1 MYISTSITS
10 YPCTLTRMSTG
21 EDEDSV
27 TLESVNSVTLTQ
39 DSDGSIILHCPPHE
53 GDESFEVTMT
63 TTADSD
69 ITEEGVAQIQILQS
83 SDPQNSEEISPV
95 SQAWFTTKEDKDT
108 LVNKGHKWKQGM
120 WSKEEID
127 LLMSN
132 IQHYVKGRGMEDPA
146 EIIFEMS
153 KEERKDFYRSVAWG
167 LNRPLFAVYR
177 RVLRMYDNRNHV
189 GKYSPEEI
197 NKLKELRQKHGND
210 WATIGAALGR
220 SASSVKDRCRLMKD
234 TCNTGQ
240 TLDPGGFMIQEAGQT
255 LYPGGFMIQEAG
267 QTLYPGGFMI
277 QEAGQTL
284 YPGGVMIQEAGQT
297 LYPGGFMIQEA
308 GQTLYPGG
316 FMIQEAGQTLYP
328 GGFMIQEAGQIL
340 YPGGFMIQEAGQTLY
355 PGGFMIQE
363 AGQIL
368 YPGGFM
374 IQEAGQIL
382 YPGGFMIQEAGQILY
397 PGGFMIQEAG
407 QTLYPGGFMIQ
418 EAGQTLY
425 PGGFMIQEAGQILYP
440 GGFMI
445 QEAGQTLY
453 PGGFMIQEAGQILYP
468 GGFMIQEAG
477 QILYPG
483 GFMIQVVERQ
493 ADQLSMKCKQGIV
506 ELDVDDENELKWEE
520 LAGGWSSVRS
530 PQWLRSKWWSIK
542 RQVAN
547 HKELPFH
554 VLLKGL
560 QELMETQVPL
570 GAGTGPGSPS
580 PSLQIRVTRLEEC
593 CSSAPRPVTALQI
606 PLQITHLASDSAGA
620 SDTETITLN
629 TAALQTLQIL
639 PSFHLHPTGTPG
651 TYFLQ
656 TAANQSLPLSL
667 SSNPTVTLTASSSP
681 SSPEHIIL
689 HSLSTEGL
697 CSNDSVIIQTVTS
710 DHTSPEPLCQS
721 QLVVEMQGE
730 EPEQNFLIGSSE
742 DGATETP
749 EPMTDSFT
757 AKVLDSPSQE
767 EHSGIAKGAVLIV
780 SPTNVS
786 STLTDLILENQDGSD

>member
-1 MYISTSITS
+1 
-10 YPCTLTRMSTG
+10 MSTG

-63 TTADSD
+63 ATADSD

-132 IQHYVKGRGMEDPA
+132 IQQYVKGRGMEDPA

-234 TCNTGQ
+234 TCNTGKWSEEEERR
-240 TLDPGGFMIQEAGQT
+240 LSDSVYALAGVCPGRAVT
-255 LYPGGFMIQEAG
+255 
-267 QTLYPGGFMI
+267 
-277 QEAGQTL
+277 
-284 YPGGVMIQEAGQT
+284 GGVSWAAVADLVGTRSEKQCRSKWLNYLNWKQS
-297 LYPGGFMIQEA
+297 GGTEW
-308 GQTLYPGG
+308 TK
-316 FMIQEAGQTLYP
+316 
-328 GGFMIQEAGQIL
+328 
-340 YPGGFMIQEAGQTLY
+340 
-355 PGGFMIQE
+355 
-363 AGQIL
+363 
-368 YPGGFM
+368 
-374 IQEAGQIL
+374 
-382 YPGGFMIQEAGQILY
+382 
-397 PGGFMIQEAG
+397 
-407 QTLYPGGFMIQ
+407 
-418 EAGQTLY
+418 
-425 PGGFMIQEAGQILYP
+425 
-440 GGFMI
+440 
-445 QEAGQTLY
+445 
-453 PGGFMIQEAGQILYP
+453 
-468 GGFMIQEAG
+468 
-477 QILYPG
+477 
-483 GFMIQVVERQ
+483 
-493 ADQLSMKCKQGIV
+493 DQDLSLVHRIV

-710 DHTSPEPLCQS
+710 EHTSPEPLCQS

-767 EHSGIAKGAVLIV
+767 EQVVHSGIAKGAVLIV

>member
-1 MYISTSITS
+1 
-10 YPCTLTRMSTG
+10 MSTG

-39 DSDGSIILHCPPHE
+39 DSDGSIILHCPPHDEDSEPIQKRLCLTNEEQTEKDSAPHFSVVPLPMSE

-63 TTADSD
+63 ATADSD
-69 ITEEGVAQIQILQS
+69 ITEEGEAQIQILQS
-83 SDPQNSEEISPV
+83 EDPQNSEEISPV

-132 IQHYVKGRGMEDPA
+132 IQQYVKGRGMEDPA

-234 TCNTGQ
+234 TCNTGKWSEEEERR
-240 TLDPGGFMIQEAGQT
+240 LSDSVYALAGVCPGRAVT
-255 LYPGGFMIQEAG
+255 
-267 QTLYPGGFMI
+267 
-277 QEAGQTL
+277 
-284 YPGGVMIQEAGQT
+284 GGVSWAAVADLVGTRSEKQCRSKWLNYLNWKQS
-297 LYPGGFMIQEA
+297 GGTEW
-308 GQTLYPGG
+308 TK
-316 FMIQEAGQTLYP
+316 
-328 GGFMIQEAGQIL
+328 
-340 YPGGFMIQEAGQTLY
+340 
-355 PGGFMIQE
+355 
-363 AGQIL
+363 
-368 YPGGFM
+368 
-374 IQEAGQIL
+374 
-382 YPGGFMIQEAGQILY
+382 
-397 PGGFMIQEAG
+397 
-407 QTLYPGGFMIQ
+407 
-418 EAGQTLY
+418 
-425 PGGFMIQEAGQILYP
+425 
-440 GGFMI
+440 
-445 QEAGQTLY
+445 
-453 PGGFMIQEAGQILYP
+453 
-468 GGFMIQEAG
+468 
-477 QILYPG
+477 
-483 GFMIQVVERQ
+483 
-493 ADQLSMKCKQGIV
+493 DQDLSLVHRIV

-560 QELMETQVPL
+560 QELMENQVPL
-570 GAGTGPGSPS
+570 GAGPGS

-593 CSSAPRPVTALQI
+593 CSSTPRPVTALQI
-606 PLQITHLASDSAGA
+606 PLQITHLASDGAGT

-742 DGATETP
+742 GGATETP

-757 AKVLDSPSQE
+757 AKVLESSSQE
-767 EHSGIAKGAVLIV
+767 EQVVDSGIAKGAVLIV

-786 STLTDLILENQDGSD
+786 STLTDLILENQDGSDLAGKHHH